1 MKKLKEL
8 RARLG
13 AIRTDA
19 KAIVDA
25 ADSGNN
31 GVMTDEQN
39 EQFDALMDEK
49 RQIEGSIDRLEQ
61 LDAMGGEHPRQ
72 TQAPDPVPAGSGAR
86 ARDNVQADPMRGFVG
101 MADFAQAVRE
111 STGAVKRG
119 IGEVDDRLRIVG
131 APTDFHREG
140 GSSDGYMV
148 PPAIREEIWRV
159 AFADEGLLEAFSPE
173 PTSSDTVQLYVDEST
188 PWGSSGVQANW
199 AAEGAQFS
207 PSRLA
212 QGARNVQLHKLY
224 AFVLATSE
232 LVNDAPRLGNRLTV
246 QAGQAIRYK
255 ACDAIVTG
263 DGVGKPRGYI
273 DSGALVTVAKE
284 SGQTADTIVAA
295 NVAKMF
301 SRMLMDGDTSRS
313 FWLVHQSALPQLMT
327 MTLGDQPIWTPP
339 ASGFVNAPG
348 GFLLGRPVRF
358 SEHCETVGD
367 LGDIQLVNPVGYYA
381 ATKQGGVDFA
391 SSIHLYFDYD
401 IEAFRWTFRL
411 GGQPY
416 MTAPVS
422 PAKGSATLS
431 HFVAL
436 AARA

>member
-1 MKKLKEL
+1 MKKIKEL

-13 AIRTDA
+13 AIQTEA
-19 KAIVDA
+19 QAIVDA
-25 ADSGNN
+25 AEAENN
-31 GVMTDEQN
+31 GAFTDEQS
-39 EQFDALMDEK
+39 EQFDALMAERK
-49 RQIEGSIDRLEQ
+49 RIDGTIDRLED
-61 LDAMGGEHPRQ
+61 LDAMGGPGQRQ
-72 TQAPDPVPAGSGAR
+72 TPPADPVPAGSGAR
-86 ARDNVQADPMRGFVG
+86 GRENIEDDPMRGFRG
-101 MADFAQAVRE
+101 MADFALAVQA
-111 STGAVKRG
+111 STAAVKRG
-119 IGEVDDRLRIVG
+119 IGEVDERLRVLG
-131 APTDFHREG
+131 APSNFHREG

-148 PPAIREEIWRV
+148 PPAVKEEIWRV
-159 AFADEGLLEAFSPE
+159 AFEDEGLLSTFAPE
-173 PTSSDTVQLYVDEST
+173 PTSSDSIQLYVDEST

-207 PSRLA
+207 PSRLS

-246 QAGQAIRYK
+246 QAGEAIRYK
-255 ACDAIVTG
+255 AEEAIVTG
-263 DGVGKPRGYI
+263 DGVGKPLGYM

-284 SGQTADTIVAA
+284 SSQTADTIVAA

-301 SRMLMDGDTSRS
+301 ARMLMTGNTSRA

-358 SEHCETVGD
+358 SEHCEVVGD
-367 LGDIQLVNPVGYYA
+367 KGDIQLINPAGYYA
-381 ATKQGGVDFA
+381 ATKDGGIDFA

-416 MTAPVS
+416 LSAPVS
-422 PAKGSATLS
+422 PDKGSDTLS
-431 HFVAL
+431 HFVTL

>member
-13 AIRTDA
+13 ASRTEA
-19 KAIVDA
+19 QALVDA
-25 ADSGNN
+25 ADADNN
-31 GVMTDEQN
+31 GVLSDEQN
-39 EQFDALMDEK
+39 EQFDALMGEK
-49 RQIEGSIDRLEQ
+49 RQIENSIERLEE
-61 LDAMGGEHPRQ
+61 LDAMGGPHQRQ
-72 TQAPDPVPAGSGAR
+72 TAPADPVPAGAGAR
-86 ARDNVQADPMRGFVG
+86 SRENIGDDPMRGFRG
-101 MADFAQAVRE
+101 MADFAQAVRK
-111 STGAVKRG
+111 STGAVKQG

-159 AFADEGLLEAFSPE
+159 AFADEGLLASFAPE
-173 PTSSDTVQLYVDEST
+173 PTSSDSVQLYVDEST

-207 PSRLA
+207 PSRLS

-232 LVNDAPRLGNRLTV
+232 LVNDAPRLGNRLTL
-246 QAGQAIRYK
+246 QAGEAIRYQ
-255 ACDAIVTG
+255 AEEAIVTG
-263 DGVGKPRGYI
+263 DGVGKPLGYM

-284 SGQTADTIVAA
+284 SGQAADTIVAA
-295 NVAKMF
+295 NVAKMLA
-301 SRMLMDGDTSRS
+301 RMLMTGDTSRA

-327 MTLGDQPIWTPP
+327 MTLGDMPIWTPP
-339 ASGFVNAPG
+339 TTGFVNAPG
-348 GFLLGRPVRF
+348 GFLLGKPVRF

-367 LGDIQLVNPVGYYA
+367 LGDIQLVNPTGYYA
-381 ATKQGGVDFA
+381 ATKQGGIDFA
-391 SSIHLYFDYD
+391 SSVHLYFDYD

-416 MTAPVS
+416 LKAPVS
-422 PAKGSATLS
+422 PAKGSQTLS
-431 HFVAL
+431 HFITL
-436 AARA
+436 AARS